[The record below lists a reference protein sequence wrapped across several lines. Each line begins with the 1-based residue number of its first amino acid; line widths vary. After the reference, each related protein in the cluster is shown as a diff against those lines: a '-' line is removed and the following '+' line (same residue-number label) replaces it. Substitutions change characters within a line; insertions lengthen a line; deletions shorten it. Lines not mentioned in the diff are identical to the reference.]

1 MYVLVFMG
9 TLWRESSVVVNL
21 AISCVIKVAKAMC
34 HVVKNNAGESYRQ

>member
-21 AISCVIKVAKAMC
+21 AISCVIKVAKAIC
-34 HVVKNNAGESYRQ
+34 QVVKNNAERQCQ